1 MHLMAENA
9 CHHNSSCHPVRVSTL
24 GAMLGAKAIFLY
36 SPFPPSIL
44 RRPYF
49 LPHSTWMI
57 GDSGHGGAAAAISD
71 DGFIAVIICK
81 AAEYRTSDDDQD

>member
-9 CHHNSSCHPVRVSTL
+9 CHHNSGCHPVRVSTL

-36 SPFPPSIL
+36 SPFPPSVF
-44 RRPYF
+44 RPYF

-57 GDSGHGGAAAAISD
+57 GDSGHGGAAAASSD
-71 DGFIAVIICK
+71 DGFITVIICK